1 MPSTRV
7 SFWQEKLERNKERDK
22 QTRRKLRRDGW
33 DVLVV
38 WECQLRDADC
48 LSRRLGRFLDNV

>member
-7 SFWQEKLERNKERDK
+7 SFWQEKFEGNKERDK
-22 QTRRKLRRDGW
+22 RTRRKLRRDGW

-38 WECQLRDADC
+38 WECEAKDAE
-48 LSRRLGRFLDNV
+48 RLGDRVVAFLDER

>member
-22 QTRRKLRRDGW
+22 RTRRKLRRDGW

-38 WECQLRDADC
+38 WECEAKDTE
-48 LSRRLGRFLDNV
+48 RLTDQVVAFLDEG